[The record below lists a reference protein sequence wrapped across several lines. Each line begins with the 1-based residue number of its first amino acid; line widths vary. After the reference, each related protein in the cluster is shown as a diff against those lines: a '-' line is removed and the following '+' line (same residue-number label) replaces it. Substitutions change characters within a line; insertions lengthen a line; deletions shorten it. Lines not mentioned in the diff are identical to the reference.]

1 MQRSKDSLFSVTDAS
16 QCLLTTTPSSGHWI
30 RSQPWC
36 LRIVEG
42 WCHYF
47 WLCLEKRS
55 CMLLIS
61 ERSHVMR
68 EDQYGHL
75 CACVSAG
82 TGTITSVCVCQLCN
96 SALNVIKQ
104 VLYNGRFLTCKA
116 FAVCYE
122 NVFLTL
128 WWAFVWDVSAV
139 QTVNTA
145 GLHFFGGG
153 RIVNFEPPEDV
164 VKPVM

>member
-1 MQRSKDSLFSVTDAS
+1 MSVNNNAIEWPLNTLTAMMSAHRWGMMSLFLAVLGEEKLYVADIWAFPCDERGSVWPS
-16 QCLLTTTPSSGHWI
+16 VCL
-30 RSQPWC
+30 
-36 LRIVEG
+36 
-42 WCHYF
+42 
-47 WLCLEKRS
+47 
-55 CMLLIS
+55 
-61 ERSHVMR
+61 
-68 EDQYGHL
+68 
-75 CACVSAG
+75 CVSAG

-139 QTVNTA
+139 QTVSTA